1 MFRSPDSPD
10 YFTVFDRLSNVITD
24 DGEFILECVRRGLLD
39 VLHTYGCFT
48 DRTHFT
54 RQLAETALDALR
66 MRGITIETW
75 VNHGPPTNVQCMG
88 TRDGWQGDAAGSAG
102 YHADLTIDHGVRWVW
117 TGSEVTD
124 RMALDAFQPAR
135 ASRRGAGRLRSRIR
149 RRMDRQTALVEPYRL
164 RDGQRVR
171 RFWRYSGVG
180 GRTPVLDDLPRQLSR
195 TNLDELVRAAGYA
208 IVYQHLGVRRVR
220 PGFGTGAYASVGA
233 SWFTPA
239 ELSALRGL
247 AQRHR
252 DGEIWVAPTTQVL
265 RYRDVHSGL
274 RWDARRDRERDII
287 VIRPS
292 GTAAGLSQPARNDVK
307 DLTFYCERPE
317 ATVVY
322 LEGIRGLEVLD
333 DIRQNPA
340 DATLQ
345 PSVTVLPRPK
355 ANPLP

>member
-1 MFRSPDSPD
+1 
-10 YFTVFDRLSNVITD
+10 
-24 DGEFILECVRRGLLD
+24 
-39 VLHTYGCFT
+39 
-48 DRTHFT
+48 
-54 RQLAETALDALR
+54 
-66 MRGITIETW
+66 
-75 VNHGPPTNVQCMG
+75 
-88 TRDGWQGDAAGSAG
+88 
-102 YHADLTIDHGVRWVW
+102 
-117 TGSEVTD
+117 
-124 RMALDAFQPAR
+124 
-135 ASRRGAGRLRSRIR
+135 
-149 RRMDRQTALVEPYRL
+149 
-164 RDGQRVR
+164 
-171 RFWRYSGVG
+171 
-180 GRTPVLDDLPRQLSR
+180 
-195 TNLDELVRAAGYA
+195 
-208 IVYQHLGVRRVR
+208 
-220 PGFGTGAYASVGA
+220 
-233 SWFTPA
+233 
-239 ELSALRGL
+239 
-247 AQRHR
+247 
-252 DGEIWVAPTTQVL
+252 VL